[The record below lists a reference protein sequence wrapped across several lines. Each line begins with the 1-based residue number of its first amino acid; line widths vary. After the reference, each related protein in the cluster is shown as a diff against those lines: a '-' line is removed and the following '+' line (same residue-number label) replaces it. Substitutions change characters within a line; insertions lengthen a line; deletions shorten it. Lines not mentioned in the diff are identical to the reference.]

1 MAMHTVCRTDDLKVG
16 QMKAVTAG
24 GEKLVVYRLEDG
36 FYATQAS
43 CTHVFAPL
51 ARGRIVDGCKVQ
63 CPFHR
68 ARFDIRTGEVIDWA
82 NFPPGVQLLNIVRG
96 EKALRT
102 YRTRVKG
109 KEVQVEVD

>member
-1 MAMHTVCRTDDLKVG
+1 MKFHTVCRTDELPKG
-16 QMKAVTAG
+16 RMKAFAIG
-24 GEKLVVYRLEDG
+24 GDKIVLYHLDDG

-51 ARGRIVDGCKVQ
+51 AKGKIVDGCKVQ

-68 ARFDIRTGEVIDWA
+68 ARFDIRSGEVVDWA
-82 NFPPGVQLLNIVRG
+82 NFPPGVQLLNVVRG

-102 YRTRVKG
+102 YAVDVKGDEVRVK
-109 KEVQVEVD
+109 V